1 MKKSINSPSLEE
13 LLASVE
19 HAGRDARRQQQLS
32 EMIEQMAA
40 QEHAA
45 KRRTVR
51 LWTVGFSA
59 AACLLLFVLVLFELH
74 DDPLHPTTGQKDES
88 TLVAQNAIPA
98 VQEAPQPMVA
108 LTSHT
113 AVTKRGVPTKEK
125 PIAAQLAH
133 VTVTEDVIPDIET
146 LTVIDYVDN
155 KDFAETVKEESSPVK
170 EEDIVTSFTE
180 TEEYASVKEEIP
192 QSEPQ
197 RAEFRKTPDEQVKEP
212 RHRSL
217 FQILFTEPD
226 LMEDNTLSFRLI

>member
-1 MKKSINSPSLEE
+1 MKKSINSPGLEE

-19 HAGRDARRQQQLS
+19 HAGRDARRQQQLA
-32 EMIEQMAA
+32 EMIGQMAA
-40 QEHAA
+40 KEGAA
-45 KRRTVR
+45 KRRIVR
-51 LWTVGFSA
+51 LWTVGIAA
-59 AACLLLFVLVLFELH
+59 AACLLLFVSLIFGRH
-74 DDPLHPTTGQKDES
+74 NDPLHPATGKKGVS
-88 TLVAQNAIPA
+88 ILVAENAIPA

-125 PIAAQLAH
+125 PIAAQLAQ

-146 LTVIDYVDN
+146 LPVIDYVDN

-170 EEDIVTSFTE
+170 EEDIVTPFTE

-192 QSEPQ
+192 QAEPQ

-212 RHRSL
+212 RHRSF

-226 LMEDNTLSFRLI
+226 LMKDNTLSFRLI